1 MAQAI
6 GGGALESEK
15 ELAHNPEDHYSVWQ
29 RELEAAKK
37 HYERY
42 LETSERILK
51 RYRDEREEANL
62 SSASARLNFFWS
74 NTQVLKSTLYAKPPK
89 VDVSRL
95 FRDYSDDNSRVAGV
109 ILERLLNHDLEKD
122 TSDFDVAAR
131 QAIDDWLIVGSG
143 TLWYRYEVETEEV
156 PMMQPAPMPQSGAP
170 APGPPG
176 DHPSGGPALPPAGP
190 PGAPPGPANSLPEAS
205 PQVPVMGEDGQPVM
219 TERIVHEDA
228 LSDYVYWAD
237 FLCSPARTWQEVR
250 WVARRVKMTRDA
262 LVERFGED
270 IGSRVPLKSARRGAV
285 DRAPGGEDDPW
296 AAAEVW
302 EIWCRTNRRVYWVVL
317 GFETFLD
324 MREDPLQLE
333 RFFPCPEPLL
343 ANKTNDTLI
352 PRADY
357 SMARDQYTQIDQ
369 IVSRMRILVDAC
381 KVRGAYDKESA
392 PQLANILVGPENK
405 MVPVENWA
413 LFGEKGGL
421 KGVVD
426 WVPIDM
432 VVNVIAQLRIEMAEQ
447 KQELYEA
454 LGIADIMRGATR
466 ASETATAQQIK
477 AQFGS
482 TRLQFKQFEVG
493 RFVRDAQR
501 IKADII
507 CKHYQPQTM
516 LDRSNIMQTPDAQHA
531 PKAIELLKGDLGVTQ
546 YRLNIE
552 PDSMAALDWASERDA
567 RTQFLQAV
575 GGFIQQALPLAQS
588 APEAVPFLAQMLQW
602 GLSGF
607 RVGKEIEGTIDQM
620 IQQMQ
625 QKPPGPSP
633 EEKAEQKRA
642 REAEVAKTES
652 ESLKNRAGAVKSTAD
667 AQRTMMETRGQQLAN
682 QGEAQIV
689 DIMSRTPG
697 APAAAPG
704 QEESYVQ
711 R

>member
-1 MAQAI
+1 MAQAA
-6 GGGALESEK
+6 GLESER
-15 ELAHNPEDHYSVWQ
+15 ELAQDPESHYAVWQ

-42 LETSERILK
+42 LEISERILK
-51 RYRDEREEANL
+51 RYRDEREDVQLGAN
-62 SSASARLNFFWS
+62 AARLNFFWS

-95 FRDYSDDNSRVAGV
+95 FRDFGDDQARVAGV
-109 ILERLLNHDLEKD
+109 IIERLLNHDLEKD

-131 QAIDDWLIVGSG
+131 QAIDDWLIVGQG
-143 TLWYRYEVETEEV
+143 VLWYRYEVETETV
-156 PMMQPAPMPQSGAP
+156 PQNGAGPLEGAGAP
-170 APGPPG
+170 PAA
-176 DHPSGGPALPPAGP
+176 DPSLPPNPVPAG
-190 PGAPPGPANSLPEAS
+190 APGPANSPPEA
-205 PQVPVMGEDGQPVM
+205 V

-262 LVERFGED
+262 LVDRFGED
-270 IGSRVPLKSARRGAV
+270 IGNRVPLKSQTPMRSG
-285 DRAPGGEDDPW
+285 PLGEDDDPW
-296 AAAEVW
+296 ATAEVW
-302 EIWCRTNRRVYWVVL
+302 EIWCRTNRRVYWVTL
-317 GFETFLD
+317 GFEDFLD

-333 RFFPCPEPLL
+333 SFFPCPCPLW
-343 ANKTNDTLI
+343 ANGTNNTLI

-369 IVSRMRILVDAC
+369 IVTRLRILVDAC

-392 PQLANILVGPENK
+392 PQLANILAGPENK

-432 VVNVIAQLRIEMAEQ
+432 VVAVIAQLRTEMAEQ

-516 LDRSNIMQTPDAQHA
+516 LERSNIMHTPDAQHA
-531 PKAIELLKGDLGVTQ
+531 QGAIQLLKSGGVIQ

-552 PDSMAALDWASERDA
+552 PDSMAALDWAAERDA

-575 GGFIQQALPLAQS
+575 GGFIQQAMPLAQ
-588 APEAVPFLAQMLQW
+588 AQPQTLPFLAQLLQW
-602 GLSGF
+602 GLAGF
-607 RVGKEIEGTIDQM
+607 RVSKEIEGVIDQA

-625 QKPPGPSP
+625 QQPPGPTP
-633 EEKAEQKRA
+633 EESRA
-642 REAEVAKTES
+642 NEAQTAKVES
-652 ESLKNRAGAVKSTAD
+652 ESLKNRATAVKSTAD
-667 AQRTMMETRGQQLAN
+667 AQKTILETQGQRLAN
-682 QGEAQIV
+682 MGEAQVV
-689 DIMSRTPG
+689 DIMSRSPG
-697 APAAAPG
+697 ALQAQPG
-704 QEESYVQ
+704 QPDSYVQ
-711 R
+711 